1 MNSSCHRYLL
11 NYRGYVLSYL
21 NGILMLAIPLPFVA
35 ALLLCVTAVLLRYR
49 YPQTSQKPFWFI
61 MLCALMITVVGLRWT
76 FDIALFR
83 FLQPVLGA
91 SVPVA
96 AWLCFAGAHR
106 SKPLSLLHCL
116 GPVVVLVGS
125 FSYSYIWDGTIDLL
139 LISLYLS
146 YGCLLLKSSFNFP
159 EHVRLSDVSNVLYAE
174 RTAGIAL
181 LFSALVDSIIS
192 YDILLLNAQHTD
204 LILSIGYLVL
214 IPAIV
219 GAVVVVSTSTSPTP
233 KKNQQQS
240 ELSTLN
246 SIQDEVE
253 ALIPTVS
260 LDEDKEVT
268 QIVAKFD
275 ALMKDHQVFKDP
287 DLSLNRVARKLG
299 IPARKISSAV
309 NQTHHQ
315 NISKVINAYRIEHAK
330 TLLMQ
335 SDEAITDIFLSS
347 GFQTKSNFN
356 REFSRITGQTPS
368 EYRSSPQVLD

>member
-1 MNSSCHRYLL
+1 
-11 NYRGYVLSYL
+11 
-21 NGILMLAIPLPFVA
+21 MLAIPLPFVA
-35 ALLLCVTAVLLRYR
+35 ALLLFITAVLLLYR

-91 SVPVA
+91 SVPVT
-96 AWLCFAGAHR
+96 AWLCFAGIHR
-106 SKPLSLLHCL
+106 SKPNTHLHWL
-116 GPVVVLVGS
+116 GPVAVLVGS
-125 FSYSYIWDGTIDLL
+125 FFYEHLWSGAIDIL
-139 LISLYLS
+139 LISLYLG
-146 YGCLLLKSSFNFP
+146 YGYSLLKSSFNFP
-159 EHVRLSDVSNVLYAE
+159 EHVRLSDVSNVLLAE

-192 YDILLLNAQHTD
+192 YDILLLNAQHTA
-204 LILSIGYLVL
+204 LILSISYLVL

-219 GAVVVVSTSTSPTP
+219 GAVIVVSTSTSPTQ

-260 LDEDKEVT
+260 LDEDVT

>member
-1 MNSSCHRYLL
+1 
-11 NYRGYVLSYL
+11 
-21 NGILMLAIPLPFVA
+21 MLAIPLPFVA
-35 ALLLCVTAVLLRYR
+35 ALLLFITAVLLRYR

-91 SVPVA
+91 SVPIT
-96 AWLCFAGAHR
+96 AWICFAGAHR
-106 SKPLSLLHCL
+106 TKPNTHLHWL

-125 FSYSYIWDGTIDLL
+125 FLYEHIWGGAIDIL
-139 LISLYLS
+139 LISLYLG
-146 YGCLLLKSSFNFP
+146 YGCVLLKSSFNFP
-159 EHVRLSDVSNVLYAE
+159 EHVRLSDVSNVLLAE
-174 RTAGIAL
+174 RVAGFAL

-192 YDILLLNAQHTD
+192 YDILLLNAQHTA
-204 LILSIGYLVL
+204 LILSISYLVL

-219 GAVVVVSTSTSPTP
+219 GAVIVVSTSTSPTQ

-260 LDEDKEVT
+260 LDEDVT

-368 EYRSSPQVLD
+368 EYRSSPKVLD

>member
-1 MNSSCHRYLL
+1 M
-11 NYRGYVLSYL
+11 
-21 NGILMLAIPLPFVA
+21 MLAIPLPFIA

-96 AWLCFAGAHR
+96 AWFCFAGAHR

>member
-1 MNSSCHRYLL
+1 M
-11 NYRGYVLSYL
+11 
-21 NGILMLAIPLPFVA
+21 
-35 ALLLCVTAVLLRYR
+35 
-49 YPQTSQKPFWFI
+49 
-61 MLCALMITVVGLRWT
+61 
-76 FDIALFR
+76 
-83 FLQPVLGA
+83 
-91 SVPVA
+91 
-96 AWLCFAGAHR
+96 
-106 SKPLSLLHCL
+106 
-116 GPVVVLVGS
+116 
-125 FSYSYIWDGTIDLL
+125 
-139 LISLYLS
+139 
-146 YGCLLLKSSFNFP
+146 
-159 EHVRLSDVSNVLYAE
+159 
-174 RTAGIAL
+174 
-181 LFSALVDSIIS
+181 DSIIS

-219 GAVVVVSTSTSPTP
+219 GAVVVVSTSTAPIQEQ
-233 KKNQQQS
+233 NQQQS
-240 ELSTLN
+240 ELTTSNHYPEAIEVSPASSTSLKV
-246 SIQDEVE
+246 DE
-253 ALIPTVS
+253 
-260 LDEDKEVT
+260 EVT

>member
-1 MNSSCHRYLL
+1 
-11 NYRGYVLSYL
+11 
-21 NGILMLAIPLPFVA
+21 MLAIPLPFVA
-35 ALLLCVTAVLLRYR
+35 ALLLFITAVLLRYR

-61 MLCALMITVVGLRWT
+61 MLCALMITVVGLRWM

-116 GPVVVLVGS
+116 GPVVVLVCS
-125 FSYSYIWDGTIDLL
+125 FLYEHIWGGAIDLL
-139 LISLYLS
+139 LISLYLG

-159 EHVRLSDVSNVLYAE
+159 EHVRLSDVSNVLLAE
-174 RTAGIAL
+174 RVAGIAL
-181 LFSALVDSIIS
+181 LFSALVDGIIS

-214 IPAIV
+214 IPLIV
-219 GAVVVVSTSTSPTP
+219 GAVVVVSTSSAPIQEQ
-233 KKNQQQS
+233 NQQQS
-240 ELSTLN
+240 ELTTSNHYPEAIDVSSTSLEV
-246 SIQDEVE
+246 DE
-253 ALIPTVS
+253 
-260 LDEDKEVT
+260 EVT

-315 NISKVINAYRIEHAK
+315 NLSKVINAYRIEHAK
-330 TLLMQ
+330 TLLIQ

-368 EYRSSPQVLD
+368 EYRSSP

>member
-1 MNSSCHRYLL
+1 M
-11 NYRGYVLSYL
+11 
-21 NGILMLAIPLPFVA
+21 
-35 ALLLCVTAVLLRYR
+35 
-49 YPQTSQKPFWFI
+49 
-61 MLCALMITVVGLRWT
+61 
-76 FDIALFR
+76 
-83 FLQPVLGA
+83 
-91 SVPVA
+91 
-96 AWLCFAGAHR
+96 
-106 SKPLSLLHCL
+106 
-116 GPVVVLVGS
+116 
-125 FSYSYIWDGTIDLL
+125 
-139 LISLYLS
+139 
-146 YGCLLLKSSFNFP
+146 
-159 EHVRLSDVSNVLYAE
+159 
-174 RTAGIAL
+174 
-181 LFSALVDSIIS
+181 
-192 YDILLLNAQHTD
+192 
-204 LILSIGYLVL
+204 
-214 IPAIV
+214 
-219 GAVVVVSTSTSPTP
+219 
-233 KKNQQQS
+233 
-240 ELSTLN
+240 
-246 SIQDEVE
+246 
-253 ALIPTVS
+253 S

>member
-1 MNSSCHRYLL
+1 M
-11 NYRGYVLSYL
+11 
-21 NGILMLAIPLPFVA
+21 MLAIPLPFIA

-83 FLQPVLGA
+83 FLQPVPGA
-91 SVPVA
+91 SVPVV

-253 ALIPTVS
+253 ALIPTLS

-368 EYRSSPQVLD
+368 EFRSSSQVLD

>member
-1 MNSSCHRYLL
+1 M
-11 NYRGYVLSYL
+11 
-21 NGILMLAIPLPFVA
+21 MLAIPLPFVA
-35 ALLLCVTAVLLRYR
+35 ALLLFITAVLLRYR
-49 YPQTSQKPFWFI
+49 YQQTSQKPFWFV
-61 MLCALMITVVGLRWT
+61 MLCALMISVVGLRWT
-76 FDIALFR
+76 VDFALLR

-91 SVPVA
+91 SVPIT
-96 AWLCFAGAHR
+96 AWICFAGAHR
-106 SKPLSLLHCL
+106 TKPNTHLHWL
-116 GPVVVLVGS
+116 GPVIVLVGS
-125 FSYSYIWDGTIDLL
+125 FLYEHIWGGAIDIL
-139 LISLYLS
+139 LISLYLG
-146 YGCLLLKSSFNFP
+146 YGCVLLKSSFNFP
-159 EHVRLSDVSNVLYAE
+159 EHVRLSDVSNVLLAE
-174 RTAGIAL
+174 RVAGFAL

-192 YDILLLNAQHTD
+192 YDILLLNAQHTA
-204 LILSIGYLVL
+204 LILSISYLVL

-219 GAVVVVSTSTSPTP
+219 GAVIVVSTSTSPTQ

-260 LDEDKEVT
+260 LDEDVT

-368 EYRSSPQVLD
+368 EYRSSA

>member
-1 MNSSCHRYLL
+1 
-11 NYRGYVLSYL
+11 
-21 NGILMLAIPLPFVA
+21 MLAIPLPFVA
-35 ALLLCVTAVLLRYR
+35 ALLLFITAVLLRYR

-61 MLCALMITVVGLRWT
+61 MLCALMISVVGLRWT

-106 SKPLSLLHCL
+106 SKPLSLLHWL
-116 GPVVVLVGS
+116 GPAGVLVGS
-125 FSYSYIWDGTIDLL
+125 FLYEHIWGGAIDIL
-139 LISLYLS
+139 LISLYLG
-146 YGCLLLKSSFNFP
+146 YGCVLLKSSFNFP
-159 EHVRLSDVSNVLYAE
+159 EHVRLSDVSNVLLAE
-174 RTAGIAL
+174 RVAGFAL

-192 YDILLLNAQHTD
+192 YDILLLNAQHTV
-204 LILSIGYLVL
+204 LILSISYLVL
-214 IPAIV
+214 ILAFV
-219 GAVVVVSTSTSPTP
+219 GAVIVVSTSTSPTQ

-260 LDEDKEVT
+260 LDEDVT

-287 DLSLNRVARKLG
+287 DLSLNRVARKLS

-315 NISKVINAYRIEHAK
+315 NISKVINTYRIEHAK
-330 TLLMQ
+330 TLLKQ

>member
-1 MNSSCHRYLL
+1 M
-11 NYRGYVLSYL
+11 
-21 NGILMLAIPLPFVA
+21 MLAIPLPFVA
-35 ALLLCVTAVLLRYR
+35 ALLLFITAVLLRYR

-96 AWLCFAGAHR
+96 AWLCFAGVHR

-139 LISLYLS
+139 LISLYLG
-146 YGCLLLKSSFNFP
+146 YGWLLLKSSFNFP

-204 LILSIGYLVL
+204 LILSISYLVL

-219 GAVVVVSTSTSPTP
+219 GTVIVVSTSTSPIQEQ
-233 KKNQQQS
+233 NQQQS
-240 ELSTLN
+240 ELTTPSYSPEDIDVSAVSSRSLKV
-246 SIQDEVE
+246 DE
-253 ALIPTVS
+253 
-260 LDEDKEVT
+260 EVP

-315 NISKVINAYRIEHAK
+315 NISKVINTYRIEHAK
-330 TLLMQ
+330 TLLKQ